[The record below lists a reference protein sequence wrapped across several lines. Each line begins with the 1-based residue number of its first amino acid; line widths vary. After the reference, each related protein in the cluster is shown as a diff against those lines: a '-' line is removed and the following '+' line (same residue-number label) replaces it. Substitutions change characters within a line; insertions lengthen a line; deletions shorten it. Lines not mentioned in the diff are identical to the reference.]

1 MVSQNSE
8 DTGRAEAPA
17 SLRATAA
24 TWPDT
29 YRQKRGRLTEREAL
43 GQDQFR
49 CERDIHTKKKT
60 KKSVYYFWKHQK
72 GIVGYDK
79 LFSLHFV
86 PWHRPRLSRCR
97 PGGGRQRSRRVRV

>member
-49 CERDIHTKKKT
+49 CERDIHTKKED
-60 KKSVYYFWKHQK
+60 KKVSL
-72 GIVGYDK
+72 
-79 LFSLHFV
+79 LFLET
-86 PWHRPRLSRCR
+86 PKRNRWLR
-97 PGGGRQRSRRVRV
+97 